1 MGFEFDNL
9 SIEQRYEK
17 FKHLTVKEIKKELS
31 IRQVK
36 NISKMK
42 KNEALETLA
51 NSPDRFVLCH
61 EYHVGYHHDHRI
73 LDNIIR
79 FKNDEIYN
87 TQYGVYHYLKIYLNY
102 RENFYFSQSKCE
114 QIYNSKIV
122 PDMEKHYN
130 FMPNWDMGNLE
141 RLINKL

>member
-31 IRQVK
+31 KRQVK

-42 KNEALETLA
+42 KKDALEKLA
-51 NSPDRFVLCH
+51 SSPDRFVMCQ
-61 EYHVGYHHDHRI
+61 EYHVGYHPNHRI

-79 FKNDEIYN
+79 FKNDEVYT
-87 TQYGVYHYLKIYLNY
+87 TQYGVYHYLKIYLKHG
-102 RENFYFSQSKCE
+102 ENFYFSRAKFE

-122 PDMEKHYN
+122 PDMEKPYD

-141 RLINKL
+141 LLINKL